1 MYLLPVGIISNLNH
15 IASLVVQLCIP
26 RPSHSLQVALITADA
41 SSHSVQTAFP
51 LPSAS
56 HSHSPAGRSL
66 LGFVELQSFSSVGAA
81 LANSTYTGPQYIT
94 SNIWLGLMVG
104 FFLLF
109 TLGVGVTVISSIEAP
124 VRFPRRVFV
133 VKKEY

>member
-1 MYLLPVGIISNLNH
+1 MRV
-15 IASLVVQLCIP
+15 
-26 RPSHSLQVALITADA
+26 QVALITADA
-41 SSHSVQTAFP
+41 ASHSVQTAFP
-51 LPSAS
+51 LPSS
-56 HSHSPAGRSL
+56 HSHSSHSPAGRSL

>member
-1 MYLLPVGIISNLNH
+1 MNLSRNV
-15 IASLVVQLCIP
+15 ASAFTF
-26 RPSHSLQVALITADA
+26 SLFLFLFVFCRCVQVALITADA

-51 LPSAS
+51 LPSSHS